1 MTVAVIGY
9 SVAAFCAVVVVAQ
22 VIRKGYTR
30 RQIARGILR
39 GIAKFAFVVI
49 GFPVVAIGLAIL
61 SRIWPVLLVIVLVLA
76 PFLIAWNLWFRR
88 FMNQR
93 RAVIQAAAWGA
104 MNRSSWVDCRPLP
117 DDERPMLVPP
127 AEGREQPPS

>member
-30 RQIARGILR
+30 RQIARGIVR
-39 GIAKFAFVVI
+39 GLVEIALVPVLFA
-49 GFPVVAIGLAIL
+49 VAAIAGGIL
-61 SRIWPVLLVIVLVLA
+61 SYAWPVFLVIALVLA
-76 PFLIAWNLWFRR
+76 PFLIAWNMWFRR

-104 MNRSSWVDCRPLP
+104 MSRSLWVDCRQLP
-117 DDERPMLVPP
+117 DGERPML
-127 AEGREQPPS
+127 AKTDSHCDQPPS

>member
-30 RQIARGILR
+30 GQIARGILR
-39 GIAKFAFVVI
+39 GLVEFAILII
-49 GFPVVAIGLAIL
+49 GFPVVAIGLGIL
-61 SRIWPVLLVIVLVLA
+61 SCIWPALLVIALVLA
-76 PFLIAWNLWFRR
+76 PFLIAWDLWFRR

-104 MNRSSWVDCRPLP
+104 MNRSLWVDCRQLP
-117 DDERPMLVPP
+117 DGERPML
-127 AEGREQPPS
+127 AKTDSHCDQPPS